1 MSIWRRFRRKGIGVI
16 DLCENCKKR
25 LGCHNRR
32 KGTQNPRRHCFK
44 KVGKR

>member
-25 LGCHNRR
+25 LGCKHKR
-32 KGTQNPRRHCFK
+32 KEKQNPRRNCS
-44 KVGKR
+44 KRKGR